1 VEADVTVDIGDTV
14 TWHNEGGFHNVKFD
28 DGSFEQPADV
38 QSDNWTVSRTFNSA
52 GSFGY
57 YCEAHGAPNGVG
69 MSGTVTVNSGDTV
82 PSTDPPPGTDTVPGP
97 GPPPGTDTSPSPTP
111 APDTTGSVIS
121 RFSMTRAL
129 FRVGRGRNGGS
140 AFRFQL

>member
-1 VEADVTVDIGDTV
+1 VPLALAVDQTVTATASNEFVEADVTVDIGDTV

-57 YCEAHGAPNGVG
+57 Y
-69 MSGTVTVNSGDTV
+69 
-82 PSTDPPPGTDTVPGP
+82 
-97 GPPPGTDTSPSPTP
+97 
-111 APDTTGSVIS
+111 
-121 RFSMTRAL
+121 
-129 FRVGRGRNGGS
+129 
-140 AFRFQL
+140 